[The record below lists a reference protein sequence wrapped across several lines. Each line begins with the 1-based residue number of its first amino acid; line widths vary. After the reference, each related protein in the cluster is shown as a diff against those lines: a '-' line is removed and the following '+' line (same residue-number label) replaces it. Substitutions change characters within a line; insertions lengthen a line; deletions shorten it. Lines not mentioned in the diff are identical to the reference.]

1 MDYDGELDLFSFM
14 QQPETVVEE
23 PAKAEKFPLNRQELQ
38 QLALGFLASQKP
50 DAAAVQVPA
59 RFRKYQVTCAGFWRG
74 TGREQGNIAKT
85 AVVVLYEKFE
95 RCFNDCANR
104 DKLLETLRELRSER
118 ERLEAEIRE
127 TEPELASQDDLFSDY
142 RTWDYASS
150 TNTDYRKLRRKISKV
165 QDALHQGSRLNRI
178 HATGVADYC
187 YLAVPAGLVQPDEIA
202 LGWGLIY
209 LGPERKFE
217 LIKEADPQEATPQ
230 GRQLLA
236 QNIAIA
242 AGNAVCFTSGIEV
255 HGKKVSYRKPPR
267 KRKRLA

>member
-104 DKLLETLRELRSER
+104 DKLLETLHSLREER
-118 ERLEAEIRE
+118 EVMEAEIRR
-127 TEPELASQDDLFSDY
+127 TEPGLASKNDLFSEF
-142 RTWDYASS
+142 RSWDYASS
-150 TNTDYRKLRRKISKV
+150 TNAAYHKLRRRMTKV
-165 QDALHQGSRLNRI
+165 QDSLHQGSRLCRI
-178 HATGVADYC
+178 HAAGVADYC

-209 LGPERKFE
+209 LDAERNFE
-217 LIKEADPQEATPQ
+217 IIKEAEPQDATPE

-242 AGNAVCFTSGIEV
+242 AGNAVCFSAGVEAK
-255 HGKKVSYRKPPR
+255 GKKITYRKPPR
-267 KRKRLA
+267 KRKRL